1 MANAEWRYLQPEKLT
16 IDPNSHLAEEEWKF
30 WLKTFTN
37 FVEAL
42 PRAGW
47 SNFSTLVGHFS
58 KLFEFAGLSRLK
70 IPIFVPKLGCSL
82 KKKKKRSSLGIGL

>member
-30 WLKTFTN
+30 WLKMFTN

-42 PRAGW
+42 P
-47 SNFSTLVGHFS
+47 
-58 KLFEFAGLSRLK
+58 
-70 IPIFVPKLGCSL
+70 
-82 KKKKKRSSLGIGL
+82 

>member
-42 PRAGW
+42 PRGENTVDQGCPTRKPQATCGPPKLSKW
-47 SNFSTLVGHFS
+47 PVKLSTLVS
-58 KLFEFAGLSRLK
+58 
-70 IPIFVPKLGCSL
+70 
-82 KKKKKRSSLGIGL
+82 